1 MVRRMGE
8 TMALFSQRLS
18 RHIRKTDAAL
28 LLICGFALFCSFLAY
43 NLSGKLTLR
52 LPTLEGEQVLLMSLP
67 FFLWLASIVGLM
79 MKRGYERPLRIVL
92 RLLRRDPL
100 WLVRA
105 LLLLLVITATARAYS
120 AFKLQIPQILP
131 FYADPIIANIESTLF
146 GQDPWRLTHA
156 AFGPYG
162 TVVLDRLYVVW
173 FPVSAFLVTWATMTR
188 DRVFQARAIATI
200 FFVWFVLGNFVA
212 LALSS
217 SGPVYYEH
225 FYGDDRF
232 APLMETL
239 RAYHEQVNVRA
250 IVISDWLISDEDA
263 GTLGKG
269 ISAMPS
275 VHVGMTFVTW
285 LLVQSRLGWKNPIT
299 MIVGVYVAAI
309 WVASVHLAWHYWL
322 DGAVSIVA
330 TALFWKAT
338 GVWLKPKAAPSRS
351 AQPASR
357 AARPE
362 TPDLP
367 EGVQAGQAAQ

>member
-1 MVRRMGE
+1 MGE
-8 TMALFSQRLS
+8 RMLSFTRRLS
-18 RHIRKTDAAL
+18 THFRKTDAAL
-28 LLICGFALFCSFLAY
+28 LLVSAFALFCSSLAY
-43 NLSGKLTLR
+43 YLDGRQILQ
-52 LPTLEGEQVLLMSLP
+52 LPTLEREQVLLMTLP
-67 FFLWLASIVGLM
+67 FSLWLASIVALM
-79 MKRGYERPLRIVL
+79 MRRGYERPLRIVL
-92 RLLRRDPL
+92 RLLRRDPF

-105 LLLLLVITATARAYS
+105 AALLLIISGTARAYT
-120 AFKLQIPQILP
+120 AFKLQIPQIQP
-131 FYADPIIANIESTLF
+131 FYADPIIANIEATLF

-156 AFGPYG
+156 VFGVQG
-162 TVVLDRLYVVW
+162 TVVLDRIYVIW

-188 DRVFQARAIATI
+188 DRVFQARAVAAM

-212 LALSS
+212 LAFSS
-217 SGPVYYEH
+217 AGPVYYEH

-232 APLMETL
+232 APLIETL

-250 IVISDWLISDEDA
+250 IVLSDWLISDEDA
-263 GTLGKG
+263 GKLGKG

-285 LLVQSRLGWKNPIT
+285 LLVQSRLGWKNPVSA
-299 MIVGVYVAAI
+299 IVAIYVAAI
-309 WVASVHLAWHYWL
+309 WVGSVHLAWHYWL
-322 DGAVSIVA
+322 DGAVSIAA

-338 GVWLKPKAAPSRS
+338 GLWLKPKAAPSQS
-351 AQPASR
+351 AQPAPR

>member
-1 MVRRMGE
+1 MVPGMGE
-8 TMALFSQRLS
+8 TMAYFSHRLS

-43 NLSGKLTLR
+43 NLSGKLTLG
-52 LPTLEGEQVLLMSLP
+52 LPTFEGEQVLLMSLP
-67 FFLWLASIVGLM
+67 FFLWLASIVVLM

-105 LLLLLVITATARAYS
+105 FLLLLVITATARAYS
-120 AFKLQIPQILP
+120 VFKLQIPQIQP
-131 FYADPIIANIESTLF
+131 FYADPIIANIEATLF

-156 AFGPYG
+156 VFGVHG
-162 TVVLDRLYVVW
+162 TLVLDRLYVIW

-188 DRVFQARAIATI
+188 DRVFQARSVAAM

-212 LALSS
+212 LAFSS
-217 SGPVYYEH
+217 AGPIYYEH

-232 APLMETL
+232 APLIETL

-263 GTLGKG
+263 GVLGKG
-269 ISAMPS
+269 ISALPS

-285 LLVQSRLGWKNPIT
+285 LLVQSRLGWKHPISA
-299 MIVGVYVAAI
+299 IVAIYVAAI
-309 WVASVHLAWHYWL
+309 WVGSVHLAWHYWL

-338 GVWLKPKAAPSRS
+338 GLWFMPKAAPSRS
-351 AQPASR
+351 ARPAPR

-362 TPDLP
+362 TPDHP
-367 EGVQAGQAAQ
+367 EGVQAG